1 MSILESQQEIVENFE
16 FFDDWEDKYA
26 YPISLGKSLLVYP
39 EDKKDEEHL
48 IKGCQSLVWLD
59 LKLIDG
65 KLIIL
70 GLSDAAIVSGLI
82 ALLITIY
89 QGCSPA
95 EINATKLT
103 FLNDIGLESHL
114 SPTRNNGL
122 HAMLKGIQA
131 FAKKHAETI

>member
-1 MSILESQQEIVENFE
+1 MSILEAQQEIVENFE

-26 YPISLGKSLLVYP
+26 YLISLGKGLPAYP
-39 EDKKDEEHL
+39 EDKKNEEHL

-65 KLIIL
+65 KLL
-70 GLSDAAIVSGLI
+70 MVGVSDAAIVSGLI
-82 ALLITIY
+82 ALLVAIY
-89 QGCSPA
+89 QGAAPA
-95 EINATKLT
+95 EINQTKLT